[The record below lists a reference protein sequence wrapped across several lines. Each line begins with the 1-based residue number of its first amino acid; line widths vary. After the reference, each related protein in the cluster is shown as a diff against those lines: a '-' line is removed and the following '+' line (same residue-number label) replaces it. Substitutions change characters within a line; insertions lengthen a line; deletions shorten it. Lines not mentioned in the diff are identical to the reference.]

1 MRAVIDIPDGLV
13 GQLDNLAE
21 AEAVSRAEIMRRALG
36 AWVQSHKPQ
45 QLERFYGLF
54 ENHPGARS

>member
-1 MRAVIDIPDGLV
+1 MRAVIDIPDPLL
-13 GQLDNLAE
+13 GQLDSLAE
-21 AEAVSRAEIMRRALG
+21 AANLSRAEIMRRALA

-54 ENHPGARS
+54 ENHPRARA